1 MAIPGVG
8 VDKLVETG
16 KLDHLKDGPLFWV
29 DSADSH
35 PCMGNENEGYHIYH
49 IHENFCLTKTSPC
62 PATFVLQK
70 YLVE

>member
-35 PCMGNENEGYHIYH
+35 PCMGNENEGYHI
-49 IHENFCLTKTSPC
+49 
-62 PATFVLQK
+62 A
-70 YLVE
+70 